1 MNINAIDDNPTG
13 DDDRRF
19 DLLVDDE
26 LSQQERH
33 RLLSGLD
40 EEPGGWRRLAMAF
53 LEAQSWRKELGA
65 FLRESDVR
73 KPAVRPA
80 ERRSHPAWQVF
91 TWAAMA
97 ASFLVAVMIGWRLQD
112 TWRRGGAEPRSPIA
126 VVADAG
132 RLQQPAEQPAAVT
145 HPQPTAP
152 DAGRPAQPPG
162 EPWQMVA
169 LSGPKGSQGASGAI
183 RLPARA
189 RRSIDG
195 DWLNSLPA
203 AVPDDV
209 LQAFERTGHRVQQ
222 RRDLLPVEM
231 PDGRRMVVPVDQM
244 DVHYVGNP
252 TL

>member
-1 MNINAIDDNPTG
+1 MNINASGDSQTG

-26 LSQQERH
+26 LSRQERR

-40 EEPGGWRRLAMAF
+40 EEPGGWRRLAIAF

-73 KPAVRPA
+73 RPAVRPA
-80 ERRSHPAWQVF
+80 RRRSRPAWQVF

-97 ASFLVAVMIGWRLQD
+97 ASFLVAVLIGWRLQD
-112 TWRRGGAEPRSPIA
+112 TWRRPGLEPRSPIA

-132 RLQQPAEQPAAVT
+132 RLQQPAEEPAAVML
-145 HPQPTAP
+145 PQP
-152 DAGRPAQPPG
+152 PA

-169 LSGPKGSQGASGAI
+169 LSGPKDSQGVSGSI

-195 DWLNSLPA
+195 DWLNKLPA

-209 LQAFERTGHRVQQ
+209 LQAFERTGHRVRQ
-222 RRDLLPVEM
+222 RRDLVPVEM